1 MVERD
6 ARFLLSS
13 NRCGELTARCR
24 RLVTSIAVL
33 LSVLA
38 VARLLALRA
47 MLCGGL
53 GGVSTDG
60 VLLKKASVF
69 ESLGHISIFSESSCE
84 GMRGLGSGVIDLPSN
99 SFRLRTL
106 RIELDF
112 SR

>member
-1 MVERD
+1 M
-6 ARFLLSS
+6 
-13 NRCGELTARCR
+13 
-24 RLVTSIAVL
+24 L

-38 VARLLALRA
+38 AVRLLALRA

-69 ESLGHISIFSESSCE
+69 ESLGHISVFSESSCE
-84 GMRGLGSGVIDLPSN
+84 GMRGLGSGVIDLPSK

-112 SR
+112 FK